1 MVDEQGFFVDL
12 TRGQVQELREYGDA
26 ILLHGTLPE
35 ETPDLVEEWL
45 EQQGVTPGQR
55 LLYLSTVLPGRLF
68 YSLLRHQ
75 ELYG

>member
-12 TRGQVQELREYGDA
+12 TRGQALELRGYGEV
-26 ILLHGTLPE
+26 ILLHGEVPE
-35 ETPDLVEEWL
+35 ETPELVTQWL
-45 EQQGVTPGQR
+45 EQHGVTDGQR
-55 LLYLSTVLPGRLF
+55 LLFLSTVLPGKLF